1 MEFLNVRI
9 DFVGL
14 STDTKPTQ
22 ELRNGS
28 TFYTV
33 DTQELYIWYKGT
45 WYNQNPVETTP
56 TETTDSDNSENRKD
70 ESIPVENGD
79 ER

>member
-1 MEFLNVRI
+1 MEFLKVRI

-45 WYNQNPVETTP
+45 WYNQNPAETTN
-56 TETTDSDNSENRKD
+56 SDDNRKD
-70 ESIPVENGD
+70 ESIPIENGD

>member
-1 MEFLNVRI
+1 MQFLYGRF

-14 STDTKPTQ
+14 STDTKPTR
-22 ELRNGS
+22 ELRDGT

-33 DTQELYIWYKGT
+33 DTQELYIWYNGT
-45 WYNQNPVETTP
+45 WYNQNPIETTLA
-56 TETTDSDNSENRKD
+56 ETTDSDNSENRKD